1 MRNEDVNQGSG
12 AVFDFLFLLS
22 LSLPPSSSARSNLF
36 PFSGNQFLLL
46 IRRKEEKE
54 EEDEEVEWGN

>member
-12 AVFDFLFLLS
+12 AVFDFLLLS